1 MVTKIEKHQCDICK
15 REYNHQ
21 EDALSCENYGYEQPL
36 AKVGDMVGWYKK
48 GIVGWDDGD
57 TFFDDLKILK
67 IERCNYNPHY
77 LEYTLGWES
86 DEGKWVEEIHAPVE
100 NNFDFKKYCT
110 LKDW

>member
-36 AKVGDMVGWYKK
+36 AKVGNMVGWYKK
-48 GIVGWDDGD
+48 GIVGWDDD
-57 TFFDDLKILK
+57 
-67 IERCNYNPHY
+67 NPHY